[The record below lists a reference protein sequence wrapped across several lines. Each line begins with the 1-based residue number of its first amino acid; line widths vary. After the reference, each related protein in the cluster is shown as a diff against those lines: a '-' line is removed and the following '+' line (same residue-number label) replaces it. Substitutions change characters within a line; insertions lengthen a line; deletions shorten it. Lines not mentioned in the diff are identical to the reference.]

1 MAEYSSSLELCSFG
15 LTKSFCFVKE
25 TIDIT
30 ISKIL
35 QENERRRA
43 IVFAPLASPKGL
55 PLGNSS
61 KLDCTR
67 LLAPFNPITGEGSI
81 GQRVAF
87 TVSDYPIPTQYLPVE
102 MMDEPFVK
110 SLSKA
115 GSVDAFIRDAL
126 MLPVTD
132 EARDKVVEKFIRI
145 RQKHDY
151 PFWAAMFAYI
161 KRKGGGTDV
170 LFRLNRPQ
178 RRLIKR
184 LEKMRKAG
192 KPIRLILLKAR
203 QWGGSTA
210 IQIYMAWLQ
219 LVHEVGLNSL
229 IIAHQGTGSDEIK
242 DMFDRMIKSYPVE
255 MLHEL
260 GDAYAPNEPKMV
272 GVGKSGNIFRV
283 PQRNCKIKIGTAE
296 RPNSC
301 RGGDYN
307 LVHLSEVALWK
318 ETDGKKPEDI
328 VRSACSGILLRPY
341 TMIVYESTPN
351 GVGNFFHK
359 EYLAA
364 KKGQSQFEAMFVA
377 WFEIEQYEL
386 PFEDEAAKYE
396 FAKKLFANR
405 RNEEIKSDREEP
417 GTYLWMLWE
426 KGATLEAIHWYV
438 SERSKYTNHG
448 DMASEY
454 PSDDIE
460 AFTYSGRKVFSSED
474 VEQFRPA
481 CRAPRWIGEI
491 YGSADEG
498 EKAIEGLRFKKET
511 DGRLFMWHDVE
522 RSDTEEVTDRYLVV
536 VDVCKGHTKN
546 ADFADILVID
556 RLGMMDGEPPEVASE
571 WHGHIDMDKLAW
583 KATQVAA
590 YYNNALL
597 VIESNTLETNNTKG
611 EAEYILTLI
620 HEVYGRQLYARKQSA
635 EDIRQGLPKKY
646 GYHTNPLTK
655 KVVIYNLK
663 VVIRER
669 LYIEREEACL
679 DEYLT
684 YVETE
689 NNVFEAMEGYHDDRL
704 MTRAI
709 GMQVCYHEMELPRI
723 VKKVNNINA
732 GLVHVP
738 VSAATIG

>member
-1 MAEYSSSLELCSFG
+1 MDEL
-15 LTKSFCFVKE
+15 
-25 TIDIT
+25 IRAI
-30 ISKIL
+30 IR
-35 QENERRRA
+35 ENEQRRKEY
-43 IVFAPLASPKGL
+43 F
-55 PLGNSS
+55 
-61 KLDCTR
+61 
-67 LLAPFNPITGEGSI
+67 APFNPITGEGSI
-81 GQRVAF
+81 GQRATF
-87 TVSDYPIPTQYLPVE
+87 TCSDFPIPTQHLPME
-102 MMDEPFVK
+102 MLDEPFVK
-110 SLSKA
+110 QLKKA
-115 GSVDAFIRDAL
+115 GSVEALIRDVL
-126 MLPVTD
+126 QMPVTA
-132 EARDKVVEKFIRI
+132 EAVEKVVEQFTRI
-145 RQKHDY
+145 RFVHDFA
-151 PFWAAMFAYI
+151 FWAATLVYI

-170 LFRLNRPQ
+170 LFKLNRAQ
-178 RRLIKR
+178 RKLIAK

-210 IQIYMAWLQ
+210 IQLYMAWLQ
-219 LVHEVGLNSL
+219 LIHKVGLNSL

-242 DMFDRMIKSYPVE
+242 DMFDRAIKAYPVE

-260 GDAYAPNEPKMV
+260 GEAYAPNEPKMV

-328 VRSACSGILLRPY
+328 VRSACSGILLQEY

-351 GVGNFFHK
+351 GVGNFFHR

-364 KKGQSQFEAMFVA
+364 KHGLSQFMALFIA

-386 PFEDEAAKYE
+386 PFASDAERYA
-396 FAKKLFANR
+396 FTKKLYENR
-405 RNEEIKSDREEP
+405 NNDEVKSDREEP
-417 GTYLWMLWE
+417 GTYLWSLWK

-460 AFTYSGRKVFSSED
+460 AFTFSGRKVFSNDD
-474 VEQFRPA
+474 VEQFRSA
-481 CRAPRWIGEI
+481 CRPPRWRGEI
-491 YGSADEG
+491 YGNADEG
-498 EKAIEGLRFKKET
+498 EAALEGLHFKKEA

-522 RSDTEEVTDRYLVV
+522 RSEDEEVLDRYLVI

-546 ADFADILVID
+546 ADFADILVLD
-556 RLGMMDGEPPEVASE
+556 RIYMMDGEPPVVAAE
-571 WHGHIDMDKLAW
+571 WHGHIDMDRLAW
-583 KATQVAA
+583 KSTQVAA

-611 EAEYILTLI
+611 EAEYILTLV
-620 HEVYGRQLYARKQSA
+620 HEVYGNQLYARKQSA

-663 VVIRER
+663 VVIRQH
-669 LYIEREEACL
+669 LYVEREEECL
-679 DEYLT
+679 NEYLT

-689 NNVFEAMEGYHDDRL
+689 NGAFEAMEGYHDDRL

-709 GMQVCYHEMELPRI
+709 GMQVCLHEMDVPRI
-723 VKKVNNINA
+723 VKLNRRNMGFSMK
-732 GLVHVP
+732 P

>member
-1 MAEYSSSLELCSFG
+1 M
-15 LTKSFCFVKE
+15 
-25 TIDIT
+25 TIG
-30 ISKIL
+30 KII
-35 QENERRRA
+35 QENSRRRSV
-43 IVFAPLASPKGL
+43 IF
-55 PLGNSS
+55 
-61 KLDCTR
+61 
-67 LLAPFNPITGEGSI
+67 APFNPITGEGSTDE
-81 GQRVAF
+81 RVAF
-87 TVSDYPIPTQYLPVE
+87 TISDYPISTQYLPVE

-115 GSVDAFIRDAL
+115 GSVEAFIRDAL
-126 MLPVTD
+126 LLPVTD
-132 EARDKVVEKFIRI
+132 EARDKVVEEFIRI

-178 RRLIKR
+178 RKLIKR

-318 ETDGKKPEDI
+318 ETEDKKPEDI

-364 KKGQSQFEAMFVA
+364 KKGESQFEAMFVS

-386 PFEDEAAKYE
+386 PFTDEAEKYA
-396 FAKKLFANR
+396 FAKKLYENR
-405 RNEEIKSDREEP
+405 RNDEVKSDREEP
-417 GTYLWMLWE
+417 GAYLWRLWE
-426 KGATLEAIHWYV
+426 RGATLEAIHWYV

-498 EKAIEGLRFKKET
+498 EKAIEGLRFKKES

-522 RSDTEEVTDRYLVV
+522 RSDDEEVTDQYLVV

-546 ADFADILVID
+546 ADFADILVIN
-556 RLGMMDGEPPEVASE
+556 RQPMMDGEPPVVAAE

-620 HEVYGRQLYARKQSA
+620 HEVYGRQLYARGQSA

-646 GYHTNPLTK
+646 GYHTNALTK

-723 VKKVNNINA
+723 VKRVKNINA
-732 GLVHVP
+732 GLVQRP

>member
-1 MAEYSSSLELCSFG
+1 MNDN
-15 LTKSFCFVKE
+15 
-25 TIDIT
+25 IDIT
-30 ISKIL
+30 IGKLIK
-35 QENERRRA
+35 ENERRRA
-43 IVFAPLASPKGL
+43 IVF
-55 PLGNSS
+55 
-61 KLDCTR
+61 
-67 LLAPFNPITGEGSI
+67 APFNPITGEGSI

-110 SLSKA
+110 SLSNA
-115 GSVDAFIRDAL
+115 GSVDVFIRNVL
-126 MLPVTD
+126 KLPVTD
-132 EARDKVVEKFIRI
+132 DARDKVVEEFIRI

-178 RRLIKR
+178 RKLIKR

-364 KKGQSQFEAMFVA
+364 KKGLSQFEAMFVA

-386 PFEDEAAKYE
+386 PFENEAEKYE

-417 GTYLWMLWE
+417 GTYLWRLWE

-498 EKAIEGLRFKKET
+498 EKAIEGLRFKKEA

-556 RLGMMDGEPPEVASE
+556 RLFMMDGEPPVVAAE

-723 VKKVNNINA
+723 VKRVNNINA
-732 GLVHVP
+732 SLVQRP

>member
-1 MAEYSSSLELCSFG
+1 M
-15 LTKSFCFVKE
+15 KE

-43 IVFAPLASPKGL
+43 IVFAP
-55 PLGNSS
+55 
-61 KLDCTR
+61 
-67 LLAPFNPITGEGSI
+67 FNPITGEGSI

-87 TVSDYPIPTQYLPVE
+87 TISDYPIPTQYLPVE

-132 EARDKVVEKFIRI
+132 EARDKVVEEFIRI

-178 RRLIKR
+178 RKLIKR

-364 KKGQSQFEAMFVA
+364 KKGLSQFEAMFVA

-386 PFEDEAAKYE
+386 PFENEADKYE

-417 GTYLWMLWE
+417 GTYLWRLWE

-498 EKAIEGLRFKKET
+498 EKAIEGLRFKKEA

-522 RSDTEEVTDRYLVV
+522 RSDIEEVTDRYLVV

-556 RLGMMDGEPPEVASE
+556 RLFMMDGEPPVVAAE

-723 VKKVNNINA
+723 VKKINNINA
-732 GLVHVP
+732 GLVQVP

>member
-1 MAEYSSSLELCSFG
+1 M
-15 LTKSFCFVKE
+15 KE
-25 TIDIT
+25 TTDIT
-30 ISKIL
+30 IREIL
-35 QENERRRA
+35 KENERRRA
-43 IVFAPLASPKGL
+43 IVF
-55 PLGNSS
+55 
-61 KLDCTR
+61 
-67 LLAPFNPITGEGSI
+67 APFNPITGEGSI
-81 GQRVAF
+81 GERVAF
-87 TVSDYPIPTQYLPVE
+87 TISDYPIPTQYLPVE

-110 SLSKA
+110 TLSKA
-115 GSVDAFIRDAL
+115 GSVDAFIRDDL

-132 EARDKVVEKFIRI
+132 EARDKVVEEFIRI

-178 RRLIKR
+178 RKLIGR

-219 LVHEVGLNSL
+219 LIHEVGLNSL

-318 ETDGKKPEDI
+318 ETEGKKPEDI

-364 KKGQSQFEAMFVA
+364 KKGLSQFKAMFVA

-386 PFEDEAAKYE
+386 PFENEAEKYE

-417 GTYLWMLWE
+417 GTYLWRLWE

-474 VEQFRPA
+474 VEQFRAA

-498 EKAIEGLRFKKET
+498 EKAIEGLRFKKEA

-522 RSDTEEVTDRYLVV
+522 RSETEEVTDRYLVV

-556 RLGMMDGEPPEVASE
+556 RLAMIDGEPPEVAAE

-583 KATQVAA
+583 KATQIAA

-620 HEVYGRQLYARKQSA
+620 HDVYGKQLYARKQSA

-646 GYHTNPLTK
+646 GFHTNPLTK

-663 VVIRER
+663 VVVRER
-669 LYIEREEACL
+669 LYTEREEACL

-723 VKKVNNINA
+723 VNKLRNINA
-732 GLVHVP
+732 GIVQNP

>member
-1 MAEYSSSLELCSFG
+1 M
-15 LTKSFCFVKE
+15 KE

-43 IVFAPLASPKGL
+43 IVF
-55 PLGNSS
+55 
-61 KLDCTR
+61 
-67 LLAPFNPITGEGSI
+67 APFNPITGEGSI

-132 EARDKVVEKFIRI
+132 ETRDKVVEEFIRI

-178 RRLIKR
+178 RKLIKR

-364 KKGQSQFEAMFVA
+364 KKGLSQFEAMFVA

-386 PFEDEAAKYE
+386 PFENEAEKYE

-417 GTYLWMLWE
+417 GTYLWRLWE

-498 EKAIEGLRFKKET
+498 EKAIDGLRFKKEA

-556 RLGMMDGEPPEVASE
+556 RLFMMDGEPPVVAAE

-723 VKKVNNINA
+723 VKRVNNINA
-732 GLVHVP
+732 SLVQRP

>member
-1 MAEYSSSLELCSFG
+1 M
-15 LTKSFCFVKE
+15 KE

-43 IVFAPLASPKGL
+43 IVFAP
-55 PLGNSS
+55 
-61 KLDCTR
+61 
-67 LLAPFNPITGEGSI
+67 FNPITGEGSI

-87 TVSDYPIPTQYLPVE
+87 TISDYPIPTQYLPVE

-132 EARDKVVEKFIRI
+132 EARDKVVEEFIRI

-178 RRLIKR
+178 RKLIKR

-260 GDAYAPNEPKMV
+260 GEAYAPNEPKMV

-364 KKGQSQFEAMFVA
+364 KKGLSQFEAMFVA

-386 PFEDEAAKYE
+386 PFANEAEKYA
-396 FAKKLFANR
+396 FAKKLFENR
-405 RNEEIKSDREEP
+405 RNDEVKSDREEP
-417 GTYLWMLWE
+417 GTYLWRLWE

-498 EKAIEGLRFKKET
+498 EKAIEGLRFKKEA

-522 RSDTEEVTDRYLVV
+522 RSDDEEVIDRYLVI

-556 RLGMMDGEPPEVASE
+556 RLSMMDGEPPEVAAE

-723 VKKVNNINA
+723 VKKINNINA
-732 GLVHVP
+732 GLVQVP

>member
-1 MAEYSSSLELCSFG
+1 M
-15 LTKSFCFVKE
+15 KE
-25 TIDIT
+25 SVDKRIEAI
-30 ISKIL
+30 I
-35 QENERRRA
+35 QENERRRSE
-43 IVFAPLASPKGL
+43 VF
-55 PLGNSS
+55 
-61 KLDCTR
+61 
-67 LLAPFNPITGEGSI
+67 APFNPITGEGSI
-81 GQRVAF
+81 GQRVSF
-87 TVSDYPIPTQYLPVE
+87 TIPDYPISTQYLPIE

-110 SLSKA
+110 SLQKA
-115 GSVDAFIRDAL
+115 GSVESLIRDVL
-126 MLPVTD
+126 QLPVT
-132 EARDKVVEKFIRI
+132 EESCEKVIEEFIRI
-145 RQKHDY
+145 RNKYDY

-161 KRKGGGTDV
+161 KRKGGGSDV
-170 LFRLNRPQ
+170 LFRLNKPQ
-178 RRLIKR
+178 RKLILR

-210 IQIYMAWLQ
+210 IQIYMSWLQ

-242 DMFDRMIKSYPVE
+242 DMFDRMIKLYPVE

-260 GDAYAPNEPKMV
+260 GEAYSLNEPKIV

-328 VRSACSGILLRPY
+328 VRSACSGILLMAL
-341 TMIVYESTPN
+341 TMIIYESTPN

-364 KKGQSQFEAMFVA
+364 KNGLSQFEAMFVA

-386 PFEDEAAKYE
+386 PFTDDSEKYDFAAK
-396 FAKKLFANR
+396 LLANR
-405 RNEEIKSDREEP
+405 YNEEVSTEREEA
-417 GTYLWMLWE
+417 GTYLWRLWE
-426 KGATLEAIHWYV
+426 MGATLEAIHWYV
-438 SERSKYTNHG
+438 SERTKFKNHG
-448 DMASEY
+448 EMASEY

-460 AFTYSGRKVFSSED
+460 AFTFSGRKVFSSED
-474 VEQFRPA
+474 VELFRAA
-481 CRAPRWIGEI
+481 CRTPRWRGEI

-498 EKAIEGLRFKKET
+498 EKAIEGLRFKKSN
-511 DGRLFMWHDVE
+511 DGQLFIWHDVE
-522 RSDTEEVTDRYLVV
+522 RNDEEEVLDRYLVI

-556 RLGMMDGEPPEVASE
+556 RLFMMDGEPPVVAAE

-583 KATQVAA
+583 KATQIAA

-620 HEVYGRQLYARKQSA
+620 HDVYGKQLYARKQSA
-635 EDIRQGLPKKY
+635 EDIRQGLPKKF
-646 GYHTNPLTK
+646 GFHTNSLTK

-669 LYIEREEACL
+669 LYIEREAACL

-684 YVETE
+684 YIEKE
-689 NNVFEAMEGYHDDRL
+689 NNSFEAMEGYHDDRL

-709 GMQVCYHEMELPRI
+709 GMQICYHEMELPRI
-723 VKKVNNINA
+723 VKRNIDINA
-732 GLVHVP
+732 NLVNRP

>member
-1 MAEYSSSLELCSFG
+1 M
-15 LTKSFCFVKE
+15 KE

-43 IVFAPLASPKGL
+43 IVFAP
-55 PLGNSS
+55 
-61 KLDCTR
+61 
-67 LLAPFNPITGEGSI
+67 FNPITGEGSI

-87 TVSDYPIPTQYLPVE
+87 TISDYPIPTQYLPVE

-115 GSVDAFIRDAL
+115 GSVEAFIRDAL

-132 EARDKVVEKFIRI
+132 EARDKVVEEFIRI

-178 RRLIKR
+178 RKLIKR

-283 PQRNCKIKIGTAE
+283 PQRNSKIKIGTAE

-364 KKGQSQFEAMFVA
+364 KKGLSQFEAMFVA

-386 PFEDEAAKYE
+386 PFENEAEKYE

-417 GTYLWMLWE
+417 GTYLWRLWE

-498 EKAIEGLRFKKET
+498 EKAIEGLRFKKEA

-522 RSDTEEVTDRYLVV
+522 RSDIEEVTDRYLVV

-556 RLGMMDGEPPEVASE
+556 RLFMMDGEPPVVAAE

-723 VKKVNNINA
+723 VKRVNNINA
-732 GLVHVP
+732 SLVQRP

>member
-1 MAEYSSSLELCSFG
+1 MTDVNG
-15 LTKSFCFVKE
+15 
-25 TIDIT
+25 
-30 ISKIL
+30 IL
-35 QENERRRA
+35 RENGRRRSF
-43 IVFAPLASPKGL
+43 VFAQ
-55 PLGNSS
+55 
-61 KLDCTR
+61 
-67 LLAPFNPITGEGSI
+67 FNPITGEGSI
-81 GQRVAF
+81 GARVAF
-87 TVSDYPIPTQYLPVE
+87 TVPGFPSAQYIPSQ
-102 MMDEPFVK
+102 MMDEPYVR
-110 SLSKA
+110 LLLEA
-115 GSVDAFIRDAL
+115 GSVDALIRDCL
-126 MLPVTD
+126 FLPITD
-132 EARDKVVEKFIRI
+132 EAREKVVEEFIRI
-145 RQKHDY
+145 RIRYDFA
-151 PFWAAMFAYI
+151 FWAALLVYI
-161 KRKGGGTDV
+161 KRKGGGSDV

-178 RRLIKR
+178 RKLISK
-184 LEKMRKAG
+184 LEAMRKAG
-192 KPIRLILLKAR
+192 KPIRLVLLKAR

-219 LVHEVGLNSL
+219 LVHEQGLNSL

-255 MLHEL
+255 MLHKL
-260 GDAYAPNEPKMV
+260 GDAYAVNEPKLV

-283 PQRNCKIKIGTAE
+283 PQRNCKIKVGTAE

-307 LVHLSEVALWK
+307 LVHLSEVGLWK
-318 ETDGKKPEDI
+318 ETEGKKAEDI
-328 VRSACSGILLRPY
+328 VRSACSGILLKPL

-364 KKGQSQFEAMFVA
+364 KKGKSQFDALFVA
-377 WFEIEQYEL
+377 WYEIEQYEL
-386 PFEDEAAKYE
+386 PFADDAEKREFAAK
-396 FAKKLFANR
+396 LIANR
-405 RNEEIKSDREEP
+405 QNDEVASDREEP
-417 GTYLWMLWE
+417 GTYIWRLWE

-474 VEQFRPA
+474 VEQFRA
-481 CRAPRWIGEI
+481 GCRAPRWRGEI
-491 YGSADEG
+491 YGAADEG
-498 EKAIEGLRFKKET
+498 EHSIESLRFKKEK
-511 DGRLFMWHDVE
+511 DGRLFMWHDAE
-522 RSDTEEVTDRYLVV
+522 KSDDEEVTDRYLVI

-546 ADFADILVID
+546 ADFADILVLD
-556 RLGMMDGEPPEVASE
+556 RYPMMDGEPPVVAAE

-583 KATQVAA
+583 KSMQVAA

-620 HEVYGRQLYARKQSA
+620 HDVYGKQLYARKQSS
-635 EDIRQGLPKKY
+635 EDIRQGLPRKY
-646 GYHTNPLTK
+646 GFHTNPLTK

-663 VVIRER
+663 VVIREH

-709 GMQVCYHEMELPRI
+709 GMQVCLHEMDIPRI
-723 VKKVNNINA
+723 VKLNSARLSGYANR
-732 GLVHVP
+732 P

>member
-1 MAEYSSSLELCSFG
+1 
-15 LTKSFCFVKE
+15 VKE

-43 IVFAPLASPKGL
+43 IVF
-55 PLGNSS
+55 
-61 KLDCTR
+61 
-67 LLAPFNPITGEGSI
+67 APFNPITGEGSI

-115 GSVDAFIRDAL
+115 GSVDAFISNDL
-126 MLPVTD
+126 QLPVT
-132 EARDKVVEKFIRI
+132 EGARDKVAEQFIRI
-145 RQKHDY
+145 REKYDY

-178 RRLIKR
+178 RRLINR

-364 KKGQSQFEAMFVA
+364 KKGLSQFEAMFVA

-386 PFEDEAAKYE
+386 PFENEAEKYE

-417 GTYLWMLWE
+417 GTYLWRLWE

-474 VEQFRPA
+474 VEQFRGA

-498 EKAIEGLRFKKET
+498 EKAIECLRFRKEA

-522 RSDTEEVTDRYLVV
+522 RSDIEEVTDRYLVV

-556 RLGMMDGEPPEVASE
+556 RLFMIDGEPPVVAAE

-635 EDIRQGLPKKY
+635 EDIRQGLPRKY

-669 LYIEREEACL
+669 LYIEREAACL

-723 VKKVNNINA
+723 VKRVNNINA
-732 GLVHVP
+732 SLVHRP

>member
-1 MAEYSSSLELCSFG
+1 M
-15 LTKSFCFVKE
+15 KE

-43 IVFAPLASPKGL
+43 IVFAP
-55 PLGNSS
+55 
-61 KLDCTR
+61 
-67 LLAPFNPITGEGSI
+67 FNPITGKGSI

-132 EARDKVVEKFIRI
+132 EARDKVVEEFIRI

-151 PFWAAMFAYI
+151 PFWAAMFVYI

-178 RRLIKR
+178 RKLIKR

-242 DMFDRMIKSYPVE
+242 DMFDRMIKSYPVK

-260 GDAYAPNEPKMV
+260 GEAYAPNEPKMV

-364 KKGQSQFEAMFVA
+364 KKGLSQFEAMFVA
-377 WFEIEQYEL
+377 WFKIEQYEL
-386 PFEDEAAKYE
+386 PFANEAEKYA
-396 FAKKLFANR
+396 FAKKLFENR

-417 GTYLWMLWE
+417 GTYLWRLWE

-438 SERSKYTNHG
+438 SERSKYTTHG

-474 VEQFRPA
+474 VEQFRSA

-498 EKAIEGLRFKKET
+498 EKAIEGLRFKKEA

-522 RSDTEEVTDRYLVV
+522 RSDEEEVTDRYLVV

-556 RLGMMDGEPPEVASE
+556 RLSMMDGEPPEVAAE

-723 VKKVNNINA
+723 VKRVNNINA
-732 GLVHVP
+732 SLVQRP

>member
-1 MAEYSSSLELCSFG
+1 M
-15 LTKSFCFVKE
+15 KE

-43 IVFAPLASPKGL
+43 IVFAP
-55 PLGNSS
+55 
-61 KLDCTR
+61 
-67 LLAPFNPITGEGSI
+67 FNPITGEGSI

-87 TVSDYPIPTQYLPVE
+87 TISDYPIPTQYLPVE

-132 EARDKVVEKFIRI
+132 EARDKVAEQFIRI
-145 RQKHDY
+145 REKYDY

-178 RRLIKR
+178 RRLINR

-192 KPIRLILLKAR
+192 RPIRLILLKAR

-364 KKGQSQFEAMFVA
+364 KKGLSQFEAMFVA

-386 PFEDEAAKYE
+386 PFENEAEKYE

-417 GTYLWMLWE
+417 GTYLWRLWE

-498 EKAIEGLRFKKET
+498 EKAIEGLRFKKEA

-522 RSDTEEVTDRYLVV
+522 RSDDEEVTDRYLVV

-556 RLGMMDGEPPEVASE
+556 RLFMIDGEPPEVAAE

-635 EDIRQGLPKKY
+635 EDIRQGLPRKY

-723 VKKVNNINA
+723 VKKINNINA
-732 GLVHVP
+732 GLVQVP

>member
-1 MAEYSSSLELCSFG
+1 MKRS
-15 LTKSFCFVKE
+15 VDIE
-25 TIDIT
+25 TII
-30 ISKIL
+30 
-35 QENERRRA
+35 QENERRRLE
-43 IVFAPLASPKGL
+43 VF
-55 PLGNSS
+55 
-61 KLDCTR
+61 
-67 LLAPFNPITGEGSI
+67 APFNPITGEGSI
-81 GQRVAF
+81 GQRVSF
-87 TVSDYPIPTQYLPVE
+87 TISDYPISTQHLPIE

-110 SLSKA
+110 SLQKA
-115 GSVDAFIRDAL
+115 GSVESLIRDVL
-126 MLPVTD
+126 QLPVT
-132 EARDKVVEKFIRI
+132 EESCEKVIEEFIRI
-145 RQKHDY
+145 RNKYDY

-161 KRKGGGTDV
+161 KRKGGGSDV
-170 LFRLNRPQ
+170 LFRLNKPQ
-178 RRLIKR
+178 RKLILR

-210 IQIYMAWLQ
+210 IQIYMSWLQ

-242 DMFDRMIKSYPVE
+242 DMFDRMIKLYPVE

-260 GDAYAPNEPKMV
+260 GEAYSLNEPKIV

-328 VRSACSGILLRPY
+328 VRSACSGILLMAL
-341 TMIVYESTPN
+341 TMIIYESTPN

-364 KKGQSQFEAMFVA
+364 KNGLSQFEAMFVA

-386 PFEDEAAKYE
+386 PFTDDSEKYDFAAK
-396 FAKKLFANR
+396 LLANR
-405 RNEEIKSDREEP
+405 YNEEVSTEREEA
-417 GTYLWMLWE
+417 GTYLWRLWE
-426 KGATLEAIHWYV
+426 MGATLEAIHWYI
-438 SERSKYTNHG
+438 SERTKFKNHG
-448 DMASEY
+448 EMASEY

-460 AFTYSGRKVFSSED
+460 AFTFSGRKVFSSED
-474 VEQFRPA
+474 VELFRAA
-481 CRAPRWIGEI
+481 CRTPRWRGEI

-498 EKAIEGLRFKKET
+498 EKAIDGLRFKKSD
-511 DGRLFMWHDVE
+511 DGQLFIWHDVE
-522 RSDTEEVTDRYLVV
+522 RNDEEEVLDRYLVV

-556 RLGMMDGEPPEVASE
+556 RLFMMDGEPPVVAAE

-583 KATQVAA
+583 KATQIAA

-620 HEVYGRQLYARKQSA
+620 HDVYGKQLYARKQSA
-635 EDIRQGLPKKY
+635 EDIRQGLPKKF
-646 GYHTNPLTK
+646 GFHTNSLTK

-684 YVETE
+684 YVEKE
-689 NNVFEAMEGYHDDRL
+689 NNSFEAMEGYHDDRL

-709 GMQVCYHEMELPRI
+709 GMQICYHEMELPRI
-723 VKKVNNINA
+723 VKRNIDINA
-732 GLVHVP
+732 NLVNRP

>member
-1 MAEYSSSLELCSFG
+1 M
-15 LTKSFCFVKE
+15 KE

-43 IVFAPLASPKGL
+43 IVF
-55 PLGNSS
+55 
-61 KLDCTR
+61 
-67 LLAPFNPITGEGSI
+67 APFNPITGEGSI

-126 MLPVTD
+126 KLPVTD
-132 EARDKVVEKFIRI
+132 EARDKVVEEFIRI

-178 RRLIKR
+178 RKLIKR

-364 KKGQSQFEAMFVA
+364 KKGLSQFEAMFVA

-386 PFEDEAAKYE
+386 PFENEAEKYE

-417 GTYLWMLWE
+417 GTYLWRLWE

-498 EKAIEGLRFKKET
+498 EKAIEGLRFKKEA

-522 RSDTEEVTDRYLVV
+522 RSDIEEVTDRYLVI

-556 RLGMMDGEPPEVASE
+556 RLFMMDGEPPVVAAE

-583 KATQVAA
+583 KSAQVAA
-590 YYNNALL
+590 YYDNALL

-620 HEVYGRQLYARKQSA
+620 HDVYGKQLYARKQSA
-635 EDIRQGLPKKY
+635 EDIKQKIPKKY
-646 GYHTNPLTK
+646 GYHTNTLTK

-709 GMQVCYHEMELPRI
+709 GMQVCYHEMESVSYTHLTLPTTPY
-723 VKKVNNINA
+723 V
-732 GLVHVP
+732 
-738 VSAATIG
+738 

>member
-1 MAEYSSSLELCSFG
+1 
-15 LTKSFCFVKE
+15 VKE

-43 IVFAPLASPKGL
+43 IVF
-55 PLGNSS
+55 
-61 KLDCTR
+61 
-67 LLAPFNPITGEGSI
+67 APFNPITGEGSI

-132 EARDKVVEKFIRI
+132 EARDKVVEEFIRI

-178 RRLIKR
+178 RKLIKR

-364 KKGQSQFEAMFVA
+364 KKGLSQFEAMFVA

-386 PFEDEAAKYE
+386 PFENEAEKYE

-417 GTYLWMLWE
+417 GTYLWRLWE

-498 EKAIEGLRFKKET
+498 EKAIEGLRFKKEA

-522 RSDTEEVTDRYLVV
+522 RSDIEEVTDRYLVV

-556 RLGMMDGEPPEVASE
+556 RLFMMDGEPPVVAAE

-689 NNVFEAMEGYHDDRL
+689 NNVFEAMDGYHDDRL

-723 VKKVNNINA
+723 VKRVNNINA
-732 GLVHVP
+732 SLVQRP

>member
-1 MAEYSSSLELCSFG
+1 M
-15 LTKSFCFVKE
+15 KE

-43 IVFAPLASPKGL
+43 IVFAP
-55 PLGNSS
+55 
-61 KLDCTR
+61 
-67 LLAPFNPITGEGSI
+67 FNPITGEGSI

-87 TVSDYPIPTQYLPVE
+87 TISDYPIPTQYLPVE

-110 SLSKA
+110 KLSKA

-132 EARDKVVEKFIRI
+132 EARDKVVEEFIRI

-178 RRLIKR
+178 RKLIKR

-364 KKGQSQFEAMFVA
+364 KKGLSQFEAMFVA

-386 PFEDEAAKYE
+386 PFENEAEKYE

-417 GTYLWMLWE
+417 GTYLWRLWE

-498 EKAIEGLRFKKET
+498 EKAIEGLRFKKEA

-522 RSDTEEVTDRYLVV
+522 RSDIEEVTDRYLVV

-556 RLGMMDGEPPEVASE
+556 RLFMMDGEPPVVAAE

-583 KATQVAA
+583 KSTQVAA

-620 HEVYGRQLYARKQSA
+620 HDVYGRQLYARKQSA

-646 GYHTNPLTK
+646 GYHTNQLTK

-679 DEYLT
+679 NEYLT
-684 YVETE
+684 YVESE

-723 VKKVNNINA
+723 VKKINNINA
-732 GLVHVP
+732 GLVQVP

>member
-1 MAEYSSSLELCSFG
+1 M
-15 LTKSFCFVKE
+15 KR

-43 IVFAPLASPKGL
+43 IVF
-55 PLGNSS
+55 
-61 KLDCTR
+61 
-67 LLAPFNPITGEGSI
+67 APFNPITGEGSI

-132 EARDKVVEKFIRI
+132 EARDKVVEEFIRI

-178 RRLIKR
+178 RKLIKR

-364 KKGQSQFEAMFVA
+364 KKGLSQFEAMFVA

-386 PFEDEAAKYE
+386 PFENEAEKYE

-417 GTYLWMLWE
+417 GTYLWRLWE

-498 EKAIEGLRFKKET
+498 EKAIEGLRFKKES

-522 RSDTEEVTDRYLVV
+522 RSDIEEVTDRYLVV

-556 RLGMMDGEPPEVASE
+556 RLFMMDGEPPVVAAE

-723 VKKVNNINA
+723 VKRVNNINA
-732 GLVHVP
+732 SLVQRP

>member
-1 MAEYSSSLELCSFG
+1 MKG
-15 LTKSFCFVKE
+15 

-43 IVFAPLASPKGL
+43 IVFAP
-55 PLGNSS
+55 
-61 KLDCTR
+61 
-67 LLAPFNPITGEGSI
+67 FNPITGEGSI
-81 GQRVAF
+81 GQGVAF
-87 TVSDYPIPTQYLPVE
+87 TISDYPIPTQYLPVE

-132 EARDKVVEKFIRI
+132 EARDKVVEEFIRI

-178 RRLIKR
+178 RKLIKR

-364 KKGQSQFEAMFVA
+364 KKGLSQFEAMFVA

-386 PFEDEAAKYE
+386 PFENEAEKYE

-417 GTYLWMLWE
+417 GTYLWRLWE

-498 EKAIEGLRFKKET
+498 EKAIEGLRFKKEA

-522 RSDTEEVTDRYLVV
+522 RSDIEEVTDRYLVV

-556 RLGMMDGEPPEVASE
+556 RLFMMDGEPPVVAAE

-723 VKKVNNINA
+723 VKRVNNINA
-732 GLVHVP
+732 SLVQRP

>member
-1 MAEYSSSLELCSFG
+1 M
-15 LTKSFCFVKE
+15 KE

-43 IVFAPLASPKGL
+43 IVF
-55 PLGNSS
+55 
-61 KLDCTR
+61 
-67 LLAPFNPITGEGSI
+67 APFNPITGEGSI

-110 SLSKA
+110 KLSKA

-132 EARDKVVEKFIRI
+132 EARDKVVEEFIRI

-178 RRLIKR
+178 RKLIKR

-364 KKGQSQFEAMFVA
+364 KKGLSQFEAMFVA

-386 PFEDEAAKYE
+386 PFENEAQKYE

-417 GTYLWMLWE
+417 GTYLWRLWE
-426 KGATLEAIHWYV
+426 KGATLEAIYWYV

-498 EKAIEGLRFKKET
+498 EKAIDGLRFKKEA

-522 RSDTEEVTDRYLVV
+522 RSDIEEVTDRYLVV

-556 RLGMMDGEPPEVASE
+556 RLFMMDGEPPVVAAE

-723 VKKVNNINA
+723 VKKINNINA
-732 GLVHVP
+732 ALVQVP

>member
-1 MAEYSSSLELCSFG
+1 M
-15 LTKSFCFVKE
+15 
-25 TIDIT
+25 
-30 ISKIL
+30 
-35 QENERRRA
+35 
-43 IVFAPLASPKGL
+43 VF
-55 PLGNSS
+55 
-61 KLDCTR
+61 
-67 LLAPFNPITGEGSI
+67 APFNPITGEGSI
-81 GQRVAF
+81 GERVAL
-87 TVSDYPIPTQYLPVE
+87 SISGYPISTQYIPAE
-102 MMDEPFVK
+102 MMSEPFIK

-115 GSVDAFIRDAL
+115 GSIDSLIKDVL
-126 MLPVTD
+126 NLPVTE
-132 EARDKVVEKFIRI
+132 EACEKVVEKFIRI
-145 RQKHDY
+145 RIKYDF
-151 PFWAAMFAYI
+151 PFWAAMLSYI
-161 KRKGGGTDV
+161 KRKGGGADV

-178 RRLIKR
+178 RKLIKR

-219 LVHEVGLNSL
+219 LIHEVGLNSL

-242 DMFDRMIKSYPVE
+242 DMFDRMIKAYPVE
-255 MLHEL
+255 LLHEI
-260 GDAYAPNEPKMV
+260 GESYAQNEPKLV
-272 GVGKSGNIFRV
+272 AVGKSGNIFRV

-328 VRSACSGILLRPY
+328 VRSACSGILLKAL
-341 TMIVYESTPN
+341 TLIVYESTPN

-364 KKGQSQFEAMFVA
+364 KQGISQFEAMFIA

-386 PFEDEAAKYE
+386 PFEDEAERRA
-396 FAKKLFANR
+396 FAERLYTNR
-405 RNEEIKSDREEP
+405 HSDEVKTDREEA
-417 GTYLWMLWE
+417 GTYLWRLWE
-426 KGATLEAIHWYV
+426 KGATLEAIHWYI

-460 AFTYSGRKVFSSED
+460 AFTYSGRKVFSNED
-474 VEQFRPA
+474 VELFRAA
-481 CRAPRWIGEI
+481 CKAPRLKGEV
-491 YGSADEG
+491 YGAADEG
-498 EKAIEGLRFKKET
+498 EKALEGIRFKKEA
-511 DGRLFMWHDVE
+511 DGRLFIWHDVE
-522 RSDTEEVTDRYLVV
+522 RSESEKVTDRYLVI

-546 ADFADILVID
+546 ADFADILVLD
-556 RLGMMDGEPPEVASE
+556 RLNMIDGDPPVVAAE

-583 KATQVAA
+583 KATQIAA
-590 YYNNALL
+590 YYDNALL

-620 HEVYGRQLYARKQSA
+620 NDVYGRQLYTRKQSA
-635 EDIRQGLPKKY
+635 EDIRQGLPKKF
-646 GYHTNPLTK
+646 GFHTNALTK
-655 KVVIYNLK
+655 KVVVYNLK
-663 VVIRER
+663 VAIRER
-669 LYIEREEACL
+669 LYIEREAVCL

-684 YVETE
+684 YIETDKGG
-689 NNVFEAMEGYHDDRL
+689 FEAMEGYHDDRL

-709 GMQVCYHEMELPRI
+709 GLQICYHEMDLPRI
-723 VKKVNNINA
+723 INLNNNINA
-732 GLVHVP
+732 AVSSKV

>member
-1 MAEYSSSLELCSFG
+1 MRFLAKAMPKRTSHCSSG
-15 LTKSFCFVKE
+15 LTKSFCFLKE

-43 IVFAPLASPKGL
+43 IVFAP
-55 PLGNSS
+55 
-61 KLDCTR
+61 
-67 LLAPFNPITGEGSI
+67 FNPITGEGSI
-81 GQRVAF
+81 GERVAF
-87 TVSDYPIPTQYLPVE
+87 TISDYPIPTQYLPVE

-132 EARDKVVEKFIRI
+132 EARDKVVEEFIRI
-145 RQKHDY
+145 RQKHDF

-178 RRLIKR
+178 RKLIKR

-364 KKGQSQFEAMFVA
+364 KKGLSQFEAMFVA

-386 PFEDEAAKYE
+386 PFEGEADKYE

-417 GTYLWMLWE
+417 GTYLWRLWE

-474 VEQFRPA
+474 VEQFRA
-481 CRAPRWIGEI
+481 GCRPPRRRGEI
-491 YGSADEG
+491 YGTADEG
-498 EKAIEGLRFKKET
+498 EKSIEGLRFVKES
-511 DGRLFMWHDVE
+511 DGRLYMWHDVE
-522 RSDTEEVTDRYLVV
+522 RSDEEEVTDRYLVV

-546 ADFADILVID
+546 ADFADVLVLD
-556 RLGMMDGEPPEVASE
+556 RYPMIEGDQPVVAAE
-571 WHGHIDMDKLAW
+571 WHGHIDMDRLAW
-583 KATQVAA
+583 KSLQIAA

-620 HEVYGRQLYARKQSA
+620 HDVYGRQLYARRQSS
-635 EDIRQGLPKKY
+635 EDIKQGLPKKY
-646 GYHTNPLTK
+646 GFHTNPLTK

-663 VVIRER
+663 VVIREH
-669 LYIEREEACL
+669 LYVEREEACL

-709 GMQVCYHEMELPRI
+709 GMQVCLHEMDVPRI
-723 VKKVNNINA
+723 VKVGNA
-732 GLVHVP
+732 NGVGIVSCP
-738 VSAATIG
+738 VSAASIV

>member
-1 MAEYSSSLELCSFG
+1 ME
-15 LTKSFCFVKE
+15 E

-43 IVFAPLASPKGL
+43 IVFAP
-55 PLGNSS
+55 
-61 KLDCTR
+61 
-67 LLAPFNPITGEGSI
+67 FNPVTGEGSI

-87 TVSDYPIPTQYLPVE
+87 TISDYPIPTQYLPVE

-132 EARDKVVEKFIRI
+132 EARDKVVEEFIRI

-178 RRLIKR
+178 RKLIKR

-260 GDAYAPNEPKMV
+260 GEAYAPNEPKMV

-364 KKGQSQFEAMFVA
+364 KKGLSQFEAMFVA

-386 PFEDEAAKYE
+386 PFANEAEKYA
-396 FAKKLFANR
+396 FAKKLFENR
-405 RNEEIKSDREEP
+405 RNDEVKSDREEP
-417 GTYLWMLWE
+417 GTYLWRLWE

-498 EKAIEGLRFKKET
+498 EKAIEGLRFKKEA

-522 RSDTEEVTDRYLVV
+522 RSDEEEVTDRYLVI

-556 RLGMMDGEPPEVASE
+556 RLSMMDGEPPEVAAE

-723 VKKVNNINA
+723 VKKINNINA
-732 GLVHVP
+732 GLVQVP